1 MKISLANINFTL
13 SGVQYQKKKKKFLDF
28 QNFYDKKQNVYI
40 MLNE

>member
-13 SGVQYQKKKKKFLDF
+13 SGVQYQKKKNFLDF
-28 QNFYDKKQNVYI
+28 QNFYDKKQNVHI